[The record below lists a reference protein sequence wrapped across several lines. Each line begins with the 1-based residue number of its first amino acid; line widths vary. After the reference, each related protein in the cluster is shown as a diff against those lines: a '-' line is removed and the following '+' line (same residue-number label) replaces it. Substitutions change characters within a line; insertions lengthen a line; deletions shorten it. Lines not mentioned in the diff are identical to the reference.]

1 MTQSLWMILILCSST
16 TPGAWTN
23 LCSWMILML
32 SRFERVIAIYPV
44 AWATIFAGPT
54 PFGRLARLA
63 LNAVTPM
70 TPTLAA
76 LLSFQL

>member
-1 MTQSLWMILILCSST
+1 
-16 TPGAWTN
+16 
-23 LCSWMILML
+23 MILML